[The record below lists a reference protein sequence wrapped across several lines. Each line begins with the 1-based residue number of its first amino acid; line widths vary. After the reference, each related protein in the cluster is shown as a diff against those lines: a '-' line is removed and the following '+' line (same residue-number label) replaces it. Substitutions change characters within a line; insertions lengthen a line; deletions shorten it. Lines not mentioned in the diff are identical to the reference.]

1 MSRASLS
8 LFSLK
13 MVVGASEPRAKSLSS
28 LKVKVSSAVEPLSVR
43 NRQKSIECQSKVK
56 DFVSNKAEIASER
69 KIEDFSFEKQGVLE
83 KENKAED
90 FSFQKTVENKENIEK
105 VGNVEGIQEK
115 TKVEELGM
123 QESERAEKIE
133 KKAVA
138 GGENKKIKVFSATQ
152 KTFKVSC
159 REKIEEIK
167 KNKENG
173 VKSIKMTFQK
183 NNSCC
188 ECLKEIR
195 NEEKGNVV
203 TLSCTH
209 KIHKVKDFLIIS
221 IFIKR

>member
-8 LFSLK
+8 SFSLK
-13 MVVGASEPRAKSLSS
+13 MVVGPSEPRAKSLSS
-28 LKVKVSSAVEPLSVR
+28 LKVKVSSELEPLSLK
-43 NRQKSIECQSKVK
+43 NRQKSIDCQSKVK

-69 KIEDFSFEKQGVLE
+69 KIEDFSFEKQE
-83 KENKAED
+83 KENKTED

-105 VGNVEGIQEK
+105 AGNVEGIQEQANA
-115 TKVEELGM
+115 EEKG
-123 QESERAEKIE
+123 EKIE
-133 KKAVA
+133 KKAEV

-152 KTFKVSC
+152 RNFKVAC
-159 REKIEEIK
+159 REKVEEIK

-173 VKSIKMTFQK
+173 VKSIKMSFQK

-188 ECLKEIR
+188 ECLKDIR

-209 KIHKVKDFLIIS
+209 KIHKVPYFK
-221 IFIKR
+221 